1 MLTFSRKEPMD
12 PRCAPAS
19 SGNTSRCHGIV
30 GSTKGRG
37 VRLSMYI
44 GRLMATFD
52 PRRLLIFAVRVL
64 ETAWRM
70 NRSLVIMLV
79 SIPVRAEKNH
89 KQRNARKSSMGI
101 GDLLWEKQAV
111 AGDGLG
117 GIVIRYGESS
127 GDPQAREGSERHGN
141 LIPLQFR
148 TSQLPPLGDPL
159 VNPLLPPLK

>member
-1 MLTFSRKEPMD
+1 
-12 PRCAPAS
+12 
-19 SGNTSRCHGIV
+19 
-30 GSTKGRG
+30 
-37 VRLSMYI
+37 
-44 GRLMATFD
+44 
-52 PRRLLIFAVRVL
+52 
-64 ETAWRM
+64 M

-127 GDPQAREGSERHGN
+127 GNPQAREGSERHGN